1 MDQSS
6 KLKLNVKLDFRGQ
19 GCQNVT
25 KQLHINKDA
34 SDSYASNLTR
44 GKDVLLLVNNT
55 YLKLWNASIP
65 HSKAPLQKSSL
76 QAAYPRPA
84 LWQSPFSGKKKDTED
99 HKKTSAVLNN
109 CTDLNTHY
117 ISYFVCL
124 LKAQTRKSFLCYSAN
139 THRASPSSS

>member
-1 MDQSS
+1 MLRCLS
-6 KLKLNVKLDFRGQ
+6 G
-19 GCQNVT
+19 QNVS

-34 SDSYASNLTR
+34 SDSYTSNLTR

-55 YLKLWNASIP
+55 YLKLWNASIT
-65 HSKAPLQKSSL
+65 HGKAPVQKSSL
-76 QAAYPRPA
+76 QAACPRPA
-84 LWQSPFSGKKKDTED
+84 LWQSPFQEKRDTED

-124 LKAQTRKSFLCYSAN
+124 LKAQTRKSSFCYSAN